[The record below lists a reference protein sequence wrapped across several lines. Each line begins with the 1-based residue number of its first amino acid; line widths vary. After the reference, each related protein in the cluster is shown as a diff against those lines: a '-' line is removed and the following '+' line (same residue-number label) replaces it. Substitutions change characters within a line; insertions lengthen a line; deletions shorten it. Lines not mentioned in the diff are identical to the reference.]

1 MTTVGSRFQVFNRTA
16 DCTAGGLTRGDLR
29 MNKRN
34 KIVSRKMSDL
44 AKKTYKNTGFNA
56 FVTAAKKGK
65 NKDFL
70 KMPQIKRY
78 KSGAKRGDP
87 KPMKDQP
94 AAYQELIEKGK
105 KKKAAR
111 KKKKT

>member
-1 MTTVGSRFQVFNRTA
+1 MTTVGSRFQVFNKTA

-70 KMPQIKRY
+70 KMPQIERY
-78 KSGAKRGDP
+78 KSGAP

-105 KKKAAR
+105 KKKPAR
-111 KKKKT
+111 KKKKA